1 MRQIPSIKAVMTPF
15 PYSIEA
21 DEPLARALEVMERHH
36 IRHLPIVVGGRPWGV
51 LTERAV
57 KVALGPAVASPMTAS
72 LLVRDVAT
80 EDAYAVDL
88 NAPLDLVVTHMAEHR
103 VDCALVVKDERL
115 AGIFTITDACRTL
128 GELLRALFP
137 RGGGDSAA

>member
-1 MRQIPSIKAVMTPF
+1 MRQIPSIKSVMTPF
-15 PYSIEA
+15 PHSIEP
-21 DEPLARALEVMERHH
+21 DEPLTRALEIMEQHGIH
-36 IRHLPIVVGGRPWGV
+36 HLPVVVDGRPWGI

-57 KVALGPAVASPMTAS
+57 RVALGPAVASPAAAS
-72 LLVRDVAT
+72 LRVRDIAP

-88 NAPLDLVVTHMAEHR
+88 HVPLDVVVSGMAAR
-103 VDCALVVKDERL
+103 RADCALVVKDDRL

-128 GELLRALFP
+128 GELLRSLFP